1 MAIANTKEKFVHELA
16 DINDAEHQF
25 LEAQHKMHAEASDS
39 KLKAMLK
46 EHIAETE
53 EQIQK
58 LKEVFSVLGTAPA
71 RQPCS
76 GAKGLIGEASKAMSE
91 AGTDQLRDTFIVG
104 GAIKAEHYEMVSYA
118 GLIEDAEMLKLTA
131 AAKLLSEN
139 REQEVRTARRLEGI
153 SPRLGK
159 AAS

>member
-1 MAIANTKEKFVHELA
+1 
-16 DINDAEHQF
+16 
-25 LEAQHKMHAEASDS
+25 
-39 KLKAMLK
+39 
-46 EHIAETE
+46 
-53 EQIQK
+53 
-58 LKEVFSVLGTAPA
+58 
-71 RQPCS
+71 
-76 GAKGLIGEASKAMSE
+76 
-91 AGTDQLRDTFIVG
+91 
-104 GAIKAEHYEMVSYA
+104 MVSYA